1 MPPLGQRVRGVQPE
15 EDSGTAA
22 WARAGV
28 GDTLGREVTAGQGQV
43 SRDQQG
49 LVMRE
54 LIRHLVHVVSCQAPR
69 GGGEEAAAPAWS
81 SHTVSF
87 MEI

>member
-1 MPPLGQRVRGVQPE
+1 M
-15 EDSGTAA
+15 
-22 WARAGV
+22 
-28 GDTLGREVTAGQGQV
+28 TAGQGQV

-54 LIRHLVHVVSCQAPR
+54 LIRHLVHVVSRQAPR

-87 MEI
+87 MEICSPPRPSLVSLSLLEPEEDAISLS